1 VRCAGVIVALL
12 ASVSVLVARSPQ
24 TSTSARPTFEVVS
37 IKRNET
43 GGNLGG
49 IRPQPSGRF
58 VMANAPIGR
67 LIRAAYPTVASQLI
81 GAPSWVDS
89 ERYDIEARA
98 EGNPTA
104 SVMEAMLRAL
114 LVDRFQLVAHVEP
127 REQDVYGL
135 YLASGDGRLGP
146 ALRAAALDCVELVEK
161 HPAGALTLPPR
172 ANGAPACGIVSDGR
186 RLSSGGITM
195 AQLIRSISPMVG
207 RVVVDRTSLDG
218 YYEFTLEYAARPGN
232 AAGVTDPADDRPSI
246 FTALQ
251 EQLGLT
257 LRSERAPVDVL
268 VIDRLERPTSN

>member
-1 VRCAGVIVALL
+1 
-12 ASVSVLVARSPQ
+12 
-24 TSTSARPTFEVVS
+24 
-37 IKRNET
+37 
-43 GGNLGG
+43 
-49 IRPQPSGRF
+49 
-58 VMANAPIGR
+58 
-67 LIRAAYPTVASQLI
+67 
-81 GAPSWVDS
+81 
-89 ERYDIEARA
+89 
-98 EGNPTA
+98 
-104 SVMEAMLRAL
+104 MEAMLRAL
-114 LVDRFQLVAHVEP
+114 LVDRFQLVAHVGP

-161 HPAGALTLPPR
+161 RPAGALTLPPR
-172 ANGAPACGIVSDGR
+172 ANGAPACGIASDGR

-251 EQLGLT
+251 EQLCLT